1 MSSGFK
7 FPINE
12 YHLAVFIPI
21 KEISRLIAE
30 PVTTVDP
37 APECAERSHPGGRR
51 ILLHAPDITLKGRNQ
66 PDFQQALVRNVRQ
79 HLLRAGYRWYAGDS
93 RGRIC
98 ILTPARA
105 EADIQNALALLQRI
119 PGVSTLADALWI
131 PPRQAYTED
140 RQINWD
146 LLTPK
151 IIDLAA
157 STYRKHASFA
167 VRFNRVDK
175 KLLTTSGAVGERL
188 GAAILQSTAWDKVN
202 LKHPDC
208 TFHIDAYPDGLY
220 LYTGKLK
227 GVGGL
232 PTGTGG
238 RVLALLSGG
247 IDSPVAAYLLAKRGC
262 EVDLFHLSAGHLGAA
277 EIADSVIGR
286 LVRQLSRYMGRTH
299 LHVAPYTYFD
309 LALKGRP
316 TGYEV
321 VLFRRFL
328 LRVAAEQAGRI
339 KALAL
344 VNGDSLGQVASQT
357 LENMVSVSRC
367 IDMPVFR
374 PLVGTNKDEIIN
386 LARWIGTY
394 EISIEPY
401 KDCCA
406 LIAGNPRTRSTHEAL
421 VELEHELIPDYSQ
434 LLERTLQD
442 MNVLEFAYGDLV
454 TSYRN
459 THKQEEFS

>member
-1 MSSGFK
+1 MQ
-7 FPINE
+7 
-12 YHLAVFIPI
+12 
-21 KEISRLIAE
+21 
-30 PVTTVDP
+30 
-37 APECAERSHPGGRR
+37 
-51 ILLHAPDITLKGRNQ
+51 APDITLKGRNQ
-66 PDFQQALVRNVRQ
+66 PDFQQALVKNVRR
-79 HLLRAGYRWYAGDS
+79 HLLRAGYRWNAGVS
-93 RGRIC
+93 RGRVC
-98 ILTPARA
+98 ILVPERGKV
-105 EADIQNALALLQRI
+105 DIQDALSLLLKI
-119 PGVSTLADALWI
+119 PGVAALADALWI
-131 PPRQAYTED
+131 PPRQAFTED

-151 IIDLAA
+151 VIDLAA
-157 STYRKHASFA
+157 SAYRKHASFA

-175 KLLTTSGAVGERL
+175 KLLTTSGEVGERL

-202 LKHPDC
+202 LKYPDS

-220 LYTGKLK
+220 LYTDKLK

-232 PTGTGG
+232 PVGTGG

-262 EVDLFHLSAGHLGAA
+262 EVDLFHLSASHLNPS

-286 LVRQLSRYMGRTH
+286 LARQLSRYTRRTR
-299 LHVAPYTYFD
+299 LHVVPYTYFD

-316 TGYEV
+316 TRYEV
-321 VLFRRFL
+321 VLFRRFM
-328 LRVAAEQAGRI
+328 LRAAAEQAGRI

-357 LENMVSVSRC
+357 LENMVSASRC

-374 PLVGTNKDEIIN
+374 PLVGTNKDEIISM
-386 LARWIGTY
+386 ARWIGTY

-406 LIAGNPRTRSTHEAL
+406 LIAGNPKTRSTHEAM
-421 VELEHELIPDYSQ
+421 VKLEQELIPDYSQ
-434 LLERTLQD
+434 LLEHTLQD
-442 MNVLEFAYGDLV
+442 MNVLEYAYGERAAP
-454 TSYRN
+454 YKN
-459 THKQEEFS
+459 THKKEEFS

>member
-1 MSSGFK
+1 MILFHPHRETS
-7 FPINE
+7 
-12 YHLAVFIPI
+12 H
-21 KEISRLIAE
+21 LIAK
-30 PVTTVDP
+30 P
-37 APECAERSHPGGRR
+37 AKPARSVPQGGGGYPPGNRR

-66 PDFQQALVRNVRQ
+66 PDFQQALARNVRQ
-79 HLLRAGYRWYAGDS
+79 HLLRAGFRWNAGDS
-93 RGRIC
+93 RGRVC
-98 ILTPARA
+98 ILVPERD
-105 EADIQNALALLQRI
+105 EAGIQNALALLQKI
-119 PGVSTLADALWI
+119 PGIATLADALWI
-131 PPRQAYTED
+131 PPRQAFTED

-175 KLLTTSGAVGERL
+175 KLLTTSGAVGERM
-188 GAAILQSTAWDKVN
+188 GDAILQSTAWDKVN

-208 TFHIDAYPDGLY
+208 TFHIDAYPDGMY
-220 LYTGKLK
+220 LYTDKLR

-232 PTGTGG
+232 PVGTGG

-262 EVDLFHLSAGHLGAA
+262 EVDLFHFSAGHLSTA

-286 LVRQLSRYMGRTH
+286 LARQLSRYTGRTR

-328 LRVAAEQAGRI
+328 LRAAAEQAVRI

-357 LENMVSVSRC
+357 LENMVSASRC
-367 IDMPVFR
+367 IDLPVFR
-374 PLVGTNKDEIIN
+374 PLIGTNKDEIIN

-406 LIAGNPRTRSTHEAL
+406 LIAGNPKTRSTHEAL
-421 VELEHELIPDYSQ
+421 VEREHELIPDYSQ
-434 LLERTLQD
+434 LLDRTLQD
-442 MNVLEFAYGDLV
+442 LNVLEFAYGERA
-454 TSYRN
+454 TPRKN